1 MGEGTAFDASG
12 VPEVDAETLAAWL
25 ASAHPPLLLDVR
37 DVDEQSGGML
47 SGAVSMPL
55 SMPVPALPERLRSI
69 ADNERRPIVVYC
81 AAGFRSTAAAQQ
93 LILAGVGNVH
103 SLRGG
108 FDEWRRRGLAF
119 IVPSDGNPVPVLHA
133 AQRDRYA
140 RQLRLT
146 EIGTAGQARL
156 LQARVL
162 CVGAGG
168 LGSAACVYLAA
179 AGVGTLGLV
188 DDDRVA
194 LSNLNR
200 QIVHDTQ
207 RVGMLKVHSAESM
220 LEALNPDCRI
230 EPWDTRLTSQNAAEI
245 IQRYD
250 LVVDGSDNLA
260 TRYLVNDVAMRLGK
274 PVIYG
279 AVLRFEGQVSVFTG
293 QPCYRCLFPE
303 APPPA
308 LAPSCDEAGVLGVV
322 PGLIGVLQ
330 ATEAIKWI
338 LGIGHGLAGRLLT
351 IDAMSMQMTT
361 LTLAADLR
369 CESCASRYTEGH
381 SE

>member
-1 MGEGTAFDASG
+1 MADATHGTASG
-12 VPEVDAETLAAWL
+12 VPEIDVDTLAAGL
-25 ASAHPPLLLDVR
+25 ASSNPPLLLDVR
-37 DVDEQSGGML
+37 SVDEQTEGML
-47 SGAVSMPL
+47 YGAVSMPL
-55 SMPVPALPERLRSI
+55 PWALPNVLERLPSK
-69 ADNERRPIVVYC
+69 ASGAQPPIVIYC
-81 AAGFRSTAAAQQ
+81 ASGVRSAVAAQQ
-93 LILAGVGNVH
+93 LIRAGVAEVR

-108 FDEWRRRGLAF
+108 IDAWRRRGLAF
-119 IVPSDGNPVPVLHA
+119 ALPANSENAPLLQA

-140 RQLRLT
+140 RQLRLP
-146 EIGTAGQARL
+146 EIGVVGQVRL

-168 LGSAACVYLAA
+168 LGSAASVYLAA

-207 RVGMLKVHSAESM
+207 RVGMLKVHSAAGM
-220 LEALNPDCRI
+220 LEALNPDCRV

-245 IQRYD
+245 LQRYD
-250 LVVDGSDNLA
+250 LVIDGSDNLA
-260 TRYLVNDVAMRLGK
+260 TRYLVNDTAMRLGK

-303 APPPA
+303 APPPE
-308 LAPSCDEAGVLGVV
+308 LAPSCEEAGVLGVV
-322 PGLIGVLQ
+322 PGLVGVLQ

-338 LGIGHGLAGRLLT
+338 TGIGDSLAGRLLT
-351 IDAMSMQMTT
+351 LDAMSMQMTT
-361 LTLAADLR
+361 LTLAADPR
-369 CESCASRYTEGH
+369 CRSCAPDQD
-381 SE
+381 